1 MKIKV
6 KISRTNETKIINL
19 ENGASVQ
26 SLLKKIN
33 LKPDTIIVLNNN
45 KPIPIDDELTN
56 AEELTILQV
65 SSGG

>member
-6 KISRTNETKIINL
+6 KISRTNETKEIDL
-19 ENGASVQ
+19 DNGTTVQ
-26 SLLKKIN
+26 DLLKKIN

-45 KPIPIDDELTN
+45 KPIPIDNELKN
-56 AEELTILQV
+56 GEELTILLV